1 MIISAITILVLLAL
15 LVGYIIGLFH
25 KRTDGVMKII
35 FFYLRHLRPNPSN
48 FRKLPK
54 TAKKAPLIIRH
65 RGKLLWRKM
74 SERYHVHK
82 QANKPN

>member
-35 FFYLRHLRPNPSN
+35 FFYLRRLRPTRPNLK
-48 FRKLPK
+48 KLPK
-54 TAKKAPLIIRH
+54 TAKKAPPVIRQK
-65 RGKLLWRKM
+65 GKLLWRKM
-74 SERYHVHK
+74 SGRYQGHK
-82 QANKPN
+82 QTSKPN